1 MDLRYKIFKHDKR
14 EMATN
19 FENDRFF
26 KSSDHSVILQLRNVT
41 KLYPGTLALNRVNL
55 HFRAGEIHGIIGKNG
70 AGKTTLMGII
80 SGIIVP
86 TEGDLFIKGRHFKFL
101 SRKRA
106 KREGISIVTQEPQI
120 IPDFSVME
128 NLFSPDFICSWGW
141 RINWREIHTRAQ
153 QILQQSNLPIRPE
166 IKASDLTL
174 SEQQLLLVLK
184 ACYVENSN
192 MIILDEVTASLSQ
205 KDQTFLYEMIRRQKE
220 DGKTILFIS
229 HRLGEILEIC
239 DRVSV
244 LRDGMIVAT
253 EDRFDLNG
261 EKLSRLIVGQERM
274 VEIKKEDD
282 LKETSEAREE
292 VIRVEGLTRK
302 GFFENISFYLK
313 RGEILGLAGL
323 RGSGRTE
330 ILKTIAG
337 IDLSDEGTI
346 RIGNHI
352 KKFTKPAQAYQW
364 GIVYLPEDRDREGLI
379 EILSVKMNLT
389 LSSLRSLT
397 KKILIAKGK
406 EERVSREL
414 LHLLLIQTPSVE
426 QEIRYLSG
434 GNRQKTVVGKILAT
448 NPRVFLL
455 DEPTKGI
462 DIAAKKTI
470 LETIRKKLTQSAGV
484 ILTSPGLEDLISVCD
499 RILVLYQGKIVRE
512 FLKGE
517 FQEKEIYLA
526 MQGVNLSSPL
536 D

>member
-1 MDLRYKIFKHDKR
+1 MVTDFETDRSLMSPDDHLILR
-14 EMATN
+14 
-19 FENDRFF
+19 
-26 KSSDHSVILQLRNVT
+26 LQKVT
-41 KLYPGTLALNRVNL
+41 KLYPGTLALNKVNL
-55 HFRAGEIHGIIGKNG
+55 HFKGGEIHGIIGKNG

-80 SGIIVP
+80 SGIISP
-86 TEGDLFIKGRHFKFL
+86 TEGDLFIKGKHFKSL

-141 RINWREIHTRAQ
+141 RINWREIHTRAN
-153 QILQQSNLPIRPE
+153 QILKQSNLPIRPE

-184 ACYVENSN
+184 ACYVENSKI
-192 MIILDEVTASLSQ
+192 IILDEVTASLSQ
-205 KDQTFLYEMIRRQKE
+205 KDQIFLYEMIRRQKE
-220 DGKTILFIS
+220 EGKTLLFIS

-244 LRDGMIVAT
+244 LRDGMVVAT
-253 EDRFDLNG
+253 ENRSDLDG
-261 EKLSRLIVGQERM
+261 EKLSRLIVGQERIA
-274 VEIKKEDD
+274 EIKGDDGQRED
-282 LKETSEAREE
+282 SEVKEE
-292 VIRVEGLTRK
+292 VIRVEGLTKK
-302 GFFENISFYLK
+302 GFFENISFHLK
-313 RGEILGLAGL
+313 KGEILGLAGL

-337 IDLSDEGTI
+337 IDPIDEGTI
-346 RIGNHI
+346 WIGKEI
-352 KKFTKPAQAYQW
+352 KKFRKPSQAYQC
-364 GIVYLPEDRDREGLI
+364 GVVYLPEDRDREGLV
-379 EILSVKMNLT
+379 EILSVKVNLT

-397 KKILIAKGK
+397 KKIFIAKDK
-406 EERVSREL
+406 EERVSRDL

-448 NPRVFLL
+448 NPQVFLL

-462 DIAAKKTI
+462 DIAAKKTL
-470 LETIRKKLTQSAGV
+470 LETIREKLTQSAGV

-499 RILVLYQGKIVRE
+499 RLLVLYQGKMVRE
-512 FLKGE
+512 FLREE
-517 FQEKEIYLA
+517 FQERAIYLA
-526 MQGVNLSSPL
+526 MQGVDLPPSMDTERSQL
-536 D
+536 GR